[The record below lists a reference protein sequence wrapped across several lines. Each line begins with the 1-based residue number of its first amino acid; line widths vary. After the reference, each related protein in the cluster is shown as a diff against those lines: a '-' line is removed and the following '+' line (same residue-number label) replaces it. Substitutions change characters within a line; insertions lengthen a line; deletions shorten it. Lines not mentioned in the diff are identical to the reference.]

1 MKDIDGP
8 RACRLEELEELL
20 ELVNFVFRTSSGRL
34 PTIATDYPHIYR
46 ESNLENVR
54 VIGVDGTLRA
64 SLGTWSMQIALGDVR
79 LNTLGVNAVTTHPDW
94 RGRGFGELLMRDV
107 EGRAQRAGCDLIH
120 LSAGVPEWYRKLD
133 YEDGGCQLTYTLN
146 RGNVGFL
153 PGADELEIDSGLE
166 RYLEDL
172 HRIHTNDQLG
182 AVREPDDLPLVLGRT
197 SPHLYVAKRGGN
209 VEAYVL
215 VREAEKLVIEHGG
228 AADLVAPLLGVV
240 FERVDNVNEGRS
252 TTRRGADHQVEL
264 KSHLTVEVSPLQS
277 GLVALLDQI
286 GIPVSRH
293 SWHMV
298 QLLYPSSIFDK
309 LGMSDITV
317 SKREDDFLVQAGER
331 AESYSR
337 RQLVKL
343 IFGPERISD
352 IAGDRLPVPLFTPA
366 TDHV

>member
-54 VIGVDGTLRA
+54 VIGVGGALRA

-79 LNTLGVNAVTTHPDW
+79 LNTVGVNAVTTHQDW

-107 EGRAQRAGCDLIH
+107 ERRERRAGSDLVH

-146 RGNVGFL
+146 RGNVEFL
-153 PGADELEIDSGLE
+153 PRPEELEIDSGLE
-166 RYLEDL
+166 GYLEDL
-172 HRIHTNDQLG
+172 HRIHTNDRLG
-182 AVREPDDLPLVLGRT
+182 AVRDRRDLALIVGRT
-197 SPHLYVAKRGGN
+197 SPQLYVAKRAGS

-228 AADLVAPLLGVV
+228 AAELVAPLLGAV
-240 FERVDNVNEGRS
+240 FERIDKVNEGRS
-252 TTRRGADHQVEL
+252 TTRRGGDHQVEL

-277 GLVALLDQI
+277 GLVALLDRI

-298 QLLYPSSIFDK
+298 QLLDPATILEK
-309 LGMSDITV
+309 LGIRDVTV
-317 SKREDDFLVQAGER
+317 AKRGDKFLVQAGER

-352 IAGDRLPVPLFTPA
+352 IAGDRLPLPLFTPA